1 MRKEAQRKATGAG
14 SVAVWAN
21 NQGIK
26 AGEPFEGEPIN
37 LAGDG
42 RYDRARVSTFMNRFR
57 KKGLVRYNR
66 SLQVNSPLVIGFLQS
81 RPVSVVLK
89 G

>member
-1 MRKEAQRKATGAG
+1 LAVIAFFVIGLPFSSVLPVSSSTGSQQQRKATGAG

-37 LAGDG
+37 LGGDG
-42 RYDRARVSTFMNRFR
+42 RYDPR
-57 KKGLVRYNR
+57 KDK
-66 SLQVNSPLVIGFLQS
+66 
-81 RPVSVVLK
+81 
-89 G
+89 